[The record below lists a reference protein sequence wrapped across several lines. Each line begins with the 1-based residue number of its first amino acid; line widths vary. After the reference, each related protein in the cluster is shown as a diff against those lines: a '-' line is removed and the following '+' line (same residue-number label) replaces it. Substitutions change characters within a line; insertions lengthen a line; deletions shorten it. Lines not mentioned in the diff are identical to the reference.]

1 MCLYIYIYTYPFTPD
16 HHLLNLLMWQP
27 LRSLWCAFP
36 KALHLGSRLLRF
48 ASTSISEALAKWL
61 MPGTNKASAT
71 TAEKKFCYFMVFP
84 LNLLCVEIIW

>member
-1 MCLYIYIYTYPFTPD
+1 MYTHVRVYIFTPD
-16 HHLLNLLMWQP
+16 HHSLMWQP

-36 KALHLGSRLLRF
+36 KALHLGSGLLRF

-71 TAEKKFCYFMVFP
+71 AEKKLSCYFMVFP
-84 LNLLCVEIIW
+84 LNYYVWR